1 MKKENLAVLIQA
13 RANARPYVERKV
25 YVPAHK
31 PNASDDGREQWTRFK
46 SECVLLKRKESKH
59 ENFL

>member
-13 RANARPYVERKV
+13 RANARPFVERKV
-25 YVPAHK
+25 CVPAHK

-46 SECVLLKRKESKH
+46 SECVLLKRKEK
-59 ENFL
+59 